1 MPHTAF
7 AEPLRN
13 AQQAALAAGHDF
25 FRLGLDSL
33 EKYSTHSL
41 SSLKGALHEEIDG
54 SRQLFAAADPAAS
67 LAAQGALA
75 QPRISGLIAYWR
87 GIYEISTAGRAALRS
102 FWQQQ
107 QTIAGQQLQSAI
119 DLLANSGKASESAV
133 AAVRSAVN
141 AASTVI
147 DQARQV
153 ADLAEA
159 GVDAAADAAA
169 SAIAASPARS
179 RKAA

>member
-1 MPHTAF
+1 MPYTAI

-25 FRLGLDSL
+25 FRLHLDSL

-41 SSLKGALHEEIDG
+41 SSLKDALHAQLDG
-54 SRQLFAAADPAAS
+54 SRQLFTAPDLSAS
-67 LAAQGALA
+67 LSAQSALA
-75 QPRISGLIAYWR
+75 RPQISGLVAYWR

-133 AAVRSAVN
+133 AAVRSAVD

-153 ADLAEA
+153 AELAEA
-159 GVDAAADAAA
+159 GVGAAADAAA
-169 SAIAASPARS
+169 NAIAASPARS